1 MQSFVATLPYQNQE
15 AKKQDKVYSA
25 EERTNPYIHEHLQY
39 RMTLFAQTKIE
50 SFLKISMGGKRGKFP
65 RFPKK
70 SATAYRISEKKGKE
84 GHLNCLWK
92 RPYVMVL

>member
-50 SFLKISMGGKRGKFP
+50 SFLKISMGGERGKFP
-65 RFPKK
+65 RFPIKVQLHTEFLKRKVKK
-70 SATAYRISEKKGKE
+70 AI
-84 GHLNCLWK
+84 
-92 RPYVMVL
+92 